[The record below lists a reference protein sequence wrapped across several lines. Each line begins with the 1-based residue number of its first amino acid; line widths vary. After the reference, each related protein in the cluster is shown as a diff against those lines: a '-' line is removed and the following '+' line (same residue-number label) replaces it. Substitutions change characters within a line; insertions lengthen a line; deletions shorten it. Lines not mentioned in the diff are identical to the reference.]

1 MKKGEN
7 TMKKGE
13 NTMKKRLLSI
23 LLAAALL
30 IGLVPTLLLPAAA
43 AGYTSGDFTYKLN
56 DDGSAII
63 TRYSGS
69 AAALTIPSSL
79 DGHTVKQIGSYAFEK
94 NTTLT
99 SVSIPET
106 VTELEYY
113 AFKGCTSLTAVTIPS
128 GLTSAGS
135 LSNGAFS
142 GCSAL
147 TTVQFGS
154 GLASIPGALFEGT
167 GLKTVTLPESV
178 TSIGSWAFANCA
190 KLEQVSFPAGLT
202 SIDLGAFE
210 NCTALTAVTL
220 PKRLTELGS
229 EVFKNCSALKSVW
242 IPKSLTNNGL
252 GDGFKGC
259 TALTDITFETGI
271 TKIADRQFD
280 GSPIKSITIP
290 GTVTTVGMSA
300 FSDCANLTAIDLP
313 SSVTE
318 IDGHAFEKC
327 TALTAVTLPKHLRRL
342 DMEAFFGCTAL
353 KSVFI
358 PLSLQT
364 ASSPFRNCTALT
376 DVTFEDGRTELPDTL
391 LRGSGIRQLT
401 VPQTVTKIGY
411 SAFSGCTQ
419 LTAITLPAGLR
430 ELGSEAFKGCTA
442 LTGVALPDSL
452 TALGYGVFRDCSA
465 LTAAEFPAGIAPVS
479 WSSGSSMLRNC
490 TSLRSVK
497 LPKTVSSLGNDFF
510 AGCTALEQI
519 VLPDSVTEIGSN
531 LFNGCTALTDVTL
544 STNLQ
549 AIPEHTFYGCVSL
562 QKLVAPYAVTKIG
575 KTAFAN
581 CTSLTELTLLRNV
594 TEAAADALSYP
605 EQVTVYGVKGTYAE
619 TYAASV
625 GASFAAIDRPA
636 TAVSLPKSVT
646 VKVWSSVRLLPSLD
660 PVDCTDEL
668 VWSSSDASVAAV
680 SADGTV
686 TGRKDGSAVI
696 TVTAGSVSAR
706 CEVAVGTPAH
716 VHSYTAVVTAPTC
729 AVQGYTTYTCSCG
742 EYYYDDYVPALG
754 HSYVDGVCTRCGASR
769 PETRFV
775 DVKLGSWYYNSIVY
789 AVSNGLMNGVGD
801 SKFEPEE
808 GMTRAML
815 VTVLWRYEGS
825 PKQRPSTFSDVR
837 RGQWYSEAVSW
848 AAKNGIVTGV
858 GDNKFEPDTQ
868 ITREQIA
875 TILYRYAQKKR
886 ADTSARGSLSA
897 FPDNGKVNGWAKT
910 ALQWCVGEGLIGGT
924 NENGK
929 VYLDPQG
936 TATRAQVATIL
947 MRYIEKLG

>member
-106 VTELEYY
+106 VTELEYL
-113 AFKGCTSLTAVTIPS
+113 AFEDCTNLTAVTIPS

-135 LSNGAFS
+135 SNGAFS

-154 GLASIPGALFEGT
+154 GLTSIPNALFEGT
-167 GLKTVTLPESV
+167 GLKTITLPESV

-202 SIDLGAFE
+202 SIGLSAFE

-220 PKRLTELGS
+220 PKRLTELGGA
-229 EVFKNCSALKSVW
+229 VFENCSALKSVW

-259 TALTDITFETGI
+259 TALTDIAFETGI

-290 GTVTTVGMSA
+290 GTVTTVGMGA

-318 IDGHAFEKC
+318 IDGYAFEKC

-342 DMEAFFGCTAL
+342 GTEAFLGCTAL

-358 PLSLQT
+358 PLSLQN
-364 ASSPFRNCTALT
+364 ASNPFQKCTALT

-391 LRGSGIRQLT
+391 LEGSGVRQLT

-411 SAFSGCTQ
+411 SAFAGCTQ

-430 ELGSEAFKGCTA
+430 ELGNEAFKGCTA

-497 LPKTVSSLGNDFF
+497 LPKTVPFLDDDFF

-519 VLPDSVTEIGSN
+519 VLPDSVTKIGSN

-549 AIPEHTFYGCVSL
+549 AIPANTFYGCASL

-605 EQVTVYGVKGTYAE
+605 KQVTVYGVKGTYAE

-625 GASFAAIDRPA
+625 GARFAAIDRPA

-924 NENGK
+924 NENGR

>member
-1 MKKGEN
+1 
-7 TMKKGE
+7 MKKGE

-106 VTELEYY
+106 VTELGYL
-113 AFKGCTSLTAVTIPS
+113 AFTGCTSLTAVTIPS
-128 GLTSAGS
+128 GLTSAGP
-135 LSNGAFS
+135 LGNGAFS

-154 GLASIPGALFEGT
+154 GLTSIPGALFEGT
-167 GLKTVTLPESV
+167 GLKTITLPESV
-178 TSIGSWAFANCA
+178 TSIGPWAFANCA
-190 KLEQVSFPAGLT
+190 KLEQVHFPANLT
-202 SIDLGAFE
+202 SIGLSAFE

-229 EVFKNCSALKSVW
+229 AVFENCSALKSVW

-290 GTVTTVGMSA
+290 GTVTTVGMGA

-318 IDGHAFEKC
+318 IDGYAFENC

-342 DMEAFFGCTAL
+342 GTEAFLGCTAL

-358 PLSLQT
+358 PLSLQN
-364 ASSPFRNCTALT
+364 ASNPFQNCTALT

-391 LRGSGIRQLT
+391 LEGSGVRQLT

-411 SAFSGCTQ
+411 SAFADCTQ

-430 ELGSEAFKGCTA
+430 ELGNEAFKGCTA

-497 LPKTVSSLGNDFF
+497 LPKTVSSLGNYFF
-510 AGCTALEQI
+510 AGCTALERI

-549 AIPEHTFYGCVSL
+549 AIPENTFYGCASL
-562 QKLVAPYAVTKIG
+562 QTLVAPYAVTKIG

-581 CTSLTELTLLRNV
+581 CTSLTALTLLRNV

-605 EQVTVYGVKGTYAE
+605 EQVTVYGVKGAYAE

-625 GASFAAIDRPA
+625 GARFAAIDRPA

>member
-1 MKKGEN
+1 
-7 TMKKGE
+7 MKKGE

-43 AGYTSGDFTYKLN
+43 ADYTSGDFTYKLN

-79 DGHTVKQIGSYAFEK
+79 DGHTVKQIDSYAFEK

-106 VTELEYY
+106 VTELKYS
-113 AFKGCTSLTAVTIPS
+113 AFKDCTSLTAVTIPS
-128 GLTSAGS
+128 GLTKAGS
-135 LSNGAFS
+135 LSNGVFT

-154 GLASIPGALFEGT
+154 GLTSIPDALFEGT
-167 GLKTVTLPESV
+167 GLKTITLPESV
-178 TSIGSWAFANCA
+178 TSIGPWAFANCA

-202 SIDLGAFE
+202 SIDLCAFE

-220 PKRLTELGS
+220 PKRLTELGN
-229 EVFKNCSALKSVW
+229 EAFENCSALKSVW
-242 IPKSLTNNGL
+242 IPKSLTNINGF
-252 GDGFKGC
+252 GGSFKGC

-271 TKIADRQFD
+271 TKIADYQFN

-290 GTVTTVGMSA
+290 DTVTTIGMSA

-318 IDGHAFEKC
+318 IDGYAFSS
-327 TALTAVTLPKHLRRL
+327 TGLTAVTLPKHLRKL
-342 DMEAFFGCTAL
+342 GTDAFTGCTAL

-364 ASSPFRNCTALT
+364 ASSPFRNCKALT
-376 DVTFEDGRTELPDTL
+376 DVTFEDGRTKLPNTL
-391 LRGSGIRQLT
+391 LEDSGIRQLT

-411 SAFSGCTQ
+411 SAFAGCTQ

-452 TALGYGVFRDCSA
+452 TALSHGAFENCTS
-465 LTAAEFPAGIAPVS
+465 LTAVEFPAGITPFS
-479 WSSGSSMLRNC
+479 WSSSSGMLRNC

-497 LPKTVSSLGNDFF
+497 LPKTVSSLGNYFF
-510 AGCTALEQI
+510 AGCTALERI

-549 AIPEHTFYGCVSL
+549 AIPENTFYGCASL

-575 KTAFAN
+575 KNAFAN

>member
-1 MKKGEN
+1 
-7 TMKKGE
+7 MKKGE

-43 AGYTSGDFTYKLN
+43 ADYTSGDFTYKLN

-79 DGHTVKQIGSYAFEK
+79 DGHTVKQIGSYAFGK

-106 VTELEYY
+106 VTELEYS
-113 AFKGCTSLTAVTIPS
+113 AFTGCTSLTAVTIPS
-128 GLTSAGS
+128 GLTKAGS
-135 LSNGAFS
+135 LGSGAFS

-154 GLASIPGALFEGT
+154 GLTSIPEALFEGT
-167 GLKTVTLPESV
+167 GLKTITLPESV
-178 TSIGSWAFANCA
+178 TSIGMWAFADCA
-190 KLEQVSFPAGLT
+190 KLEQVSFPASLT
-202 SIDLGAFE
+202 SIDGCAFE

-220 PKRLTELGS
+220 PKRLTKLGN
-229 EVFKNCSALKSVW
+229 EVFVNCSALKSVW
-242 IPKSLTNNGL
+242 IPKSLTNINGF
-252 GDGFKGC
+252 GGGCFKGC

-271 TKIADRQFD
+271 TKIADYQFD

-290 GTVTTVGMSA
+290 DTVTTVGMSA
-300 FSDCANLTAIDLP
+300 FSGCANLTAIDLP
-313 SSVTE
+313 TSVTE
-318 IDGHAFEKC
+318 IGAYAFEKC
-327 TALTAVTLPKHLRRL
+327 TGLTAVTLPKHLRKL
-342 DMEAFFGCTAL
+342 GLSAFSGCTAL

-358 PLSLQT
+358 PLSLQNT
-364 ASSPFRNCTALT
+364 SNPFRNCTALT
-376 DVTFEDGRTELPDTL
+376 DVTFEDGRTELPNTL
-391 LRGSGIRQLT
+391 LEDSGIRQFT

-430 ELGSEAFKGCTA
+430 ELGSGAFEGCTA

-452 TALGYGVFRDCSA
+452 TALGSGAFRNCSA
-465 LTAAEFPAGIAPVS
+465 LTAVEFPAGITPAS
-479 WSSGSSMLRNC
+479 WSIGSSMLKNC

-497 LPKTVSSLGNDFF
+497 LPGTVPSLDDDFF

-519 VLPDSVTEIGSN
+519 VLPDSVTKIGSN

-549 AIPEHTFYGCVSL
+549 AIPANTFYGCASL

-575 KTAFAN
+575 KNAFAN
-581 CTSLTELTLLRNV
+581 CTSLTSLTLLRNV
-594 TEAAADALSYP
+594 TEAASDALSYP

-619 TYAASV
+619 TYAVSV

-636 TAVSLPKSVT
+636 TAVFLPKSVT
-646 VKVWSSVRLLPSLD
+646 LKVGGSGHFLPSLD
-660 PVDCTDEL
+660 PIDCTDEL

-754 HSYVDGVCTRCGASR
+754 HSYVDGVCTRCGATR

-775 DVKLGSWYYNSIVY
+775 DVKPGSWYYKSIVY

>member
-1 MKKGEN
+1 
-7 TMKKGE
+7 MKKGE

-43 AGYTSGDFTYKLN
+43 ADYTSGDFTYKLN

-69 AAALTIPSSL
+69 TAALTIPSSL
-79 DGHTVKQIGSYAFEK
+79 DGHTVKQIDSYAFEK

-113 AFKGCTSLTAVTIPS
+113 AFKGCTSLTAVTIPG
-128 GLTSAGS
+128 GLTKAGS
-135 LSNGAFS
+135 LSNGVFS

-154 GLASIPGALFEGT
+154 GLTSIPEALFEGT
-167 GLKTVTLPESV
+167 GLKTITLPESV

-202 SIDLGAFE
+202 SIGLSAFE

-229 EVFKNCSALKSVW
+229 AVFENCSALKSVW
-242 IPKSLTNNGL
+242 IPKSLTNNGF

-318 IDGHAFEKC
+318 IDGYAFDNC

-342 DMEAFFGCTAL
+342 GTEAFLGCTAL

-358 PLSLQT
+358 PLSLQN
-364 ASSPFRNCTALT
+364 ASNPFRNCTALT

-391 LRGSGIRQLT
+391 LEGSGVRQLT

-411 SAFSGCTQ
+411 SAFADCTQ

-430 ELGSEAFKGCTA
+430 ELGNEAFKGCTA

-497 LPKTVSSLGNDFF
+497 LPKTVSSLGDYFF
-510 AGCTALEQI
+510 AGCTALERI

-549 AIPEHTFYGCVSL
+549 AIPENTFYGCVSL

-636 TAVSLPKSVT
+636 TAVFLPKSVT
-646 VKVWSSVRLLPSLD
+646 LKVGGSGRFLPSLD
-660 PVDCTDEL
+660 PIDCTDEL

-769 PETRFV
+769 PETRFM
-775 DVKLGSWYYNSIVY
+775 DVKPGSWYYKSIVY

-924 NENGK
+924 NENGR

>member
-1 MKKGEN
+1 
-7 TMKKGE
+7 MKKGE

-43 AGYTSGDFTYKLN
+43 ADYTSGDFTYKLN

-79 DGHTVKQIGSYAFEK
+79 DGHTVKQIDSYAFEK

-135 LSNGAFS
+135 LGSGAFS

-202 SIDLGAFE
+202 SIDLSAFE

-229 EVFKNCSALKSVW
+229 AVFKNCSALKSVW
-242 IPKSLTNNGL
+242 IPKSLTDNGL

-497 LPKTVSSLGNDFF
+497 LPKTVSSLGDYFF

-549 AIPEHTFYGCVSL
+549 AIPENTFYGCVSL

-625 GASFAAIDRPA
+625 GARFAAIDRPA

-769 PETRFV
+769 PETRFM
-775 DVKLGSWYYNSIVY
+775 DVKPGSWYYKSIVY

-924 NENGK
+924 NENGR

>member
-1 MKKGEN
+1 
-7 TMKKGE
+7 MKKGE

-63 TRYSGS
+63 TQYSGS

-79 DGHTVKQIGSYAFEK
+79 DGHTVKQIGTYAFGK

-106 VTELEYY
+106 VTELEYS
-113 AFKGCTSLTAVTIPS
+113 AFMGCTSLTAVTIPS
-128 GLTSAGS
+128 GLTKAGS
-135 LSNGAFS
+135 LGSGAFS

-154 GLASIPGALFEGT
+154 GLTSIPEALFEST
-167 GLKTVTLPESV
+167 GLRTITLPESV
-178 TSIGSWAFANCA
+178 TSIGMWAFANCT
-190 KLEQVSFPAGLT
+190 KLEQVSFPASLT
-202 SIDLGAFE
+202 SIDGCAFE

-220 PKRLTELGS
+220 PKRLTELGND
-229 EVFKNCSALKSVW
+229 VFENCSALKSVW
-242 IPKSLTNNGL
+242 IPKSLTNINGF
-252 GDGFKGC
+252 GDGCFAGC

-271 TKIADRQFD
+271 TKIADHQFD

-290 GTVTTVGMSA
+290 GTVTTIGSSA

-313 SSVTE
+313 TSVTQ
-318 IDGHAFEKC
+318 IDAYAFSS
-327 TALTAVTLPKHLRRL
+327 TGLTAVTLPKHLRKL
-342 DMEAFFGCTAL
+342 GLSAFSGCTAL

-358 PLSLQT
+358 PLSLQNT
-364 ASSPFRNCTALT
+364 SNPFRNCKALT

-391 LRGSGIRQLT
+391 LEDSGIRQFT

-411 SAFSGCTQ
+411 SAFAGCTQ

-430 ELGSEAFKGCTA
+430 ELGNEAFKGCTA

-497 LPKTVSSLGNDFF
+497 LPKTVSSLGDYFF
-510 AGCTALEQI
+510 AGCTALERI

-549 AIPEHTFYGCVSL
+549 AVPENTFYGCVSL

-625 GASFAAIDRPA
+625 GAPFAAIDRPA

-769 PETRFV
+769 PETRFM
-775 DVKLGSWYYNSIVY
+775 DVKPGSWYYKSIVY

-924 NENGK
+924 NENGR

>member
-1 MKKGEN
+1 
-7 TMKKGE
+7 MKKGE

-79 DGHTVKQIGSYAFEK
+79 DGHTVKQIGSYAFGK

-106 VTELEYY
+106 VTELEYS
-113 AFKGCTSLTAVTIPS
+113 AFMDCTSLTAVTIPS
-128 GLTSAGS
+128 GLTKAGS
-135 LSNGAFS
+135 LGNSAFS

-154 GLASIPGALFEGT
+154 GLASIPEALFEGT

-190 KLEQVSFPAGLT
+190 KLEQVHFPANLT
-202 SIDLGAFE
+202 SIGLSAFE

-220 PKRLTELGS
+220 PKRLTELGGA
-229 EVFKNCSALKSVW
+229 VFENCSALKSVW
-242 IPKSLTNNGL
+242 IPKSLTNNGF

-271 TKIADRQFD
+271 TKIADYQFD

-318 IDGHAFEKC
+318 IDGYAFENC

-342 DMEAFFGCTAL
+342 GTEAFLGCTAL

-358 PLSLQT
+358 PLSLQN
-364 ASSPFRNCTALT
+364 ASNPFQKCTALT

-391 LRGSGIRQLT
+391 LQGSGVRQLT

-411 SAFSGCTQ
+411 SAFASCTQ

-430 ELGSEAFKGCTA
+430 ELGNEAFKGCTA

-452 TALGYGVFRDCSA
+452 TDLGYGVFRDCSA
-465 LTAAEFPAGIAPVS
+465 LTAAEFPAGIDPVS

-497 LPKTVSSLGNDFF
+497 LPKTVSSLGNYFF
-510 AGCTALEQI
+510 AGCTALERI

-531 LFNGCTALTDVTL
+531 LFNGCTALADVTL

-549 AIPEHTFYGCVSL
+549 AIPENTFYGCVSL

-625 GASFAAIDRPA
+625 GARFAAIDRPA

-742 EYYYDDYVPALG
+742 EYYYDDYFPALG

-775 DVKLGSWYYNSIVY
+775 DIKFGSWYYNSIVY

-924 NENGK
+924 NENGR

>member
-1 MKKGEN
+1 
-7 TMKKGE
+7 
-13 NTMKKRLLSI
+13 MKKRLLSI

-43 AGYTSGDFTYKLN
+43 ADYTSGDFTYKLN

-63 TRYSGS
+63 TQYSGS

-79 DGHTVKQIGSYAFEK
+79 DGHTVKQIDSYAFEK

-113 AFKGCTSLTAVTIPS
+113 AFKDCTSLTAVTIPG
-128 GLTSAGS
+128 GLTKAGS
-135 LSNGAFS
+135 LGSGVFS

-154 GLASIPGALFEGT
+154 GLTSIPEALFEGT
-167 GLKTVTLPESV
+167 GLKTITLPESV
-178 TSIGSWAFANCA
+178 TSIGPWAFANCA

-202 SIDLGAFE
+202 LIDLCAFE

-252 GDGFKGC
+252 GGGFKGC

-271 TKIADRQFD
+271 TKIADYQFN

-290 GTVTTVGMSA
+290 DTVTTIGMSA
-300 FSDCANLTAIDLP
+300 FANCANLTAIDLP

-318 IDGHAFEKC
+318 IDGYAFSS
-327 TALTAVTLPKHLRRL
+327 TGLTAVTLPKHLREL
-342 DMEAFFGCTAL
+342 GTDAFAGCTAL

-358 PLSLQT
+358 SLSLQT
-364 ASSPFRNCTALT
+364 ATYPFRKCTALT
-376 DVTFEDGRTELPDTL
+376 DVTFEDGRTKLPNTL
-391 LRGSGIRQLT
+391 LEDSGIRQLT

-411 SAFSGCTQ
+411 SAFAGCTQ

-452 TALGYGVFRDCSA
+452 TALSHGAFENCTS
-465 LTAAEFPAGIAPVS
+465 LTAVEFPAGITPFS
-479 WSSGSSMLRNC
+479 WSSSSGMLRNC

-497 LPKTVSSLGNDFF
+497 LPKTVSSLGNYFF
-510 AGCTALEQI
+510 AGCTALERI

-549 AIPEHTFYGCVSL
+549 AIPENTFYGCVSL

-581 CTSLTELTLLRNV
+581 CTSLTSLTLLRNV
-594 TEAAADALSYP
+594 TEAASDALSYP

-625 GASFAAIDRPA
+625 GARFAAIDRPA

-646 VKVWSSVRLLPSLD
+646 LKVGGSGRFLPSLD
-660 PVDCTDEL
+660 PIDCTDEL

>member
-1 MKKGEN
+1 
-7 TMKKGE
+7 MKKGE

-113 AFKGCTSLTAVTIPS
+113 AFKGCTSLTAVTIPG
-128 GLTSAGS
+128 GLTKAGS
-135 LSNGAFS
+135 LSNGVFS

-154 GLASIPGALFEGT
+154 GLVSIPDALFEGT
-167 GLKTVTLPESV
+167 GLKTITLPESV

-202 SIDLGAFE
+202 SIDLCAFE

-242 IPKSLTNNGL
+242 IPKSLTDNGL

-290 GTVTTVGMSA
+290 GTVTTVGLSA

-318 IDGHAFEKC
+318 IDGYAFKNC

-342 DMEAFFGCTAL
+342 DTEAFLGCTAL

-358 PLSLQT
+358 PLSLQD
-364 ASSPFRNCTALT
+364 ASNPFQNCTALT

-391 LRGSGIRQLT
+391 LEGSGVRQLT

-411 SAFSGCTQ
+411 SAFAGCTQ

-430 ELGSEAFKGCTA
+430 ELGNEAFKGCTA

-452 TALGYGVFRDCSA
+452 TALGYGAFANCTA
-465 LTAAEFPAGIAPVS
+465 LTAVEFPAGIA
-479 WSSGSSMLRNC
+479 WISGSSMLRNC

-497 LPKTVSSLGNDFF
+497 LPGTVSSLGDYFF

-549 AIPEHTFYGCVSL
+549 AIPANTFYGCVSL

-769 PETRFV
+769 PETRFM
-775 DVKLGSWYYNSIVY
+775 DVKPGSWYYKSIVY

-924 NENGK
+924 NENGR

>member
-1 MKKGEN
+1 
-7 TMKKGE
+7 MKKGE

-43 AGYTSGDFTYKLN
+43 ADYTSGDFTYKLN

-79 DGHTVKQIGSYAFEK
+79 DGHTVKQIDSCAFEK

-106 VTELEYY
+106 VTELKYY
-113 AFKGCTSLTAVTIPS
+113 AFKDCT
-128 GLTSAGS
+128 
-135 LSNGAFS
+135 
-142 GCSAL
+142 
-147 TTVQFGS
+147 
-154 GLASIPGALFEGT
+154 
-167 GLKTVTLPESV
+167 
-178 TSIGSWAFANCA
+178 

-202 SIDLGAFE
+202 SIGFSAFE
-210 NCTALTAVTL
+210 NCTALTAVTLPKCLTKLGDAVFENCSALKSVWIPKSLTNNGFTGSFKGCTALTDITFETGITKIANYQFNGSPIKSITIPDTVTTIGMSAFANCANLTAIDLPTFVTEIGDYAFENCTGLTAVTL

-242 IPKSLTNNGL
+242 IPKSLTKNGF
-252 GDGFKGC
+252 GGSFKGC

-271 TKIADRQFD
+271 TKIANYQFN

-290 GTVTTVGMSA
+290 DTVTTIGMSA
-300 FSDCANLTAIDLP
+300 FANCANLTAIDLP
-313 SSVTE
+313 TFVTE
-318 IDGHAFEKC
+318 IGDYAFE
-327 TALTAVTLPKHLRRL
+327 
-342 DMEAFFGCTAL
+342 
-353 KSVFI
+353 
-358 PLSLQT
+358 
-364 ASSPFRNCTALT
+364 NCT
-376 DVTFEDGRTELPDTL
+376 G
-391 LRGSGIRQLT
+391 
-401 VPQTVTKIGY
+401 
-411 SAFSGCTQ
+411 

-430 ELGSEAFKGCTA
+430 ELGNEAFKGCTA

-465 LTAAEFPAGIAPVS
+465 LTAVEFPAGIA
-479 WSSGSSMLRNC
+479 WSSSSDMLRNC

-497 LPKTVSSLGNDFF
+497 LPKTVSSLGNYFF
-510 AGCTALEQI
+510 AGCTALERI

-549 AIPEHTFYGCVSL
+549 AIPENTFYGCVSL

-575 KTAFAN
+575 KNAFAN
-581 CTSLTELTLLRNV
+581 CTSLTSLTLLRNV
-594 TEAAADALSYP
+594 TEAASDALSYP

-625 GASFAAIDRPA
+625 GAPFAAIDRPA

-754 HSYVDGVCTRCGASR
+754 HSYVDGVCTRCGATR

-775 DVKLGSWYYNSIVY
+775 DVKPGSWYYKSIVY

>member
-1 MKKGEN
+1 
-7 TMKKGE
+7 MKKGE

-99 SVSIPET
+99 SVAIPET

-135 LSNGAFS
+135 LGSGAFS

-154 GLASIPGALFEGT
+154 GLASIPEALFEGT

-202 SIDLGAFE
+202 SIGLSAFE

-229 EVFKNCSALKSVW
+229 AVFENCSALKSVW
-242 IPKSLTNNGL
+242 IPKSLTNNGF
-252 GDGFKGC
+252 GDGFRGC

-318 IDGHAFEKC
+318 IDGYAFEKC

-342 DMEAFFGCTAL
+342 GTEAFLGCTAL

-358 PLSLQT
+358 PLSLQN
-364 ASSPFRNCTALT
+364 ASNPFQKCTALT

-391 LRGSGIRQLT
+391 LEGSGIRQLT

-411 SAFSGCTQ
+411 SAFAGCTQ

-452 TALGYGVFRDCSA
+452 TALGYGVFRNCSA

-497 LPKTVSSLGNDFF
+497 LPKTVSSLGDYFF
-510 AGCTALEQI
+510 AGCTALERI

-575 KTAFAN
+575 KNAFAN

-625 GASFAAIDRPA
+625 GARFAAIDRPA

>member
-1 MKKGEN
+1 
-7 TMKKGE
+7 MKKGE

-79 DGHTVKQIGSYAFEK
+79 DGHTVKQIGSYAFGK

-167 GLKTVTLPESV
+167 GLKTVTLPESI
-178 TSIGSWAFANCA
+178 TSIGPWAFANCT
-190 KLEQVSFPAGLT
+190 KLEQIHFPAGLT
-202 SIDLGAFE
+202 SIDLSAFE

-220 PKRLTELGS
+220 PKRLTELGGAAF
-229 EVFKNCSALKSVW
+229 ENCSALKSVW
-242 IPKSLTNNGL
+242 IPKSLTNNGS

-290 GTVTTVGMSA
+290 GTVTTVGMGA

-313 SSVTE
+313 TSVTE
-318 IDGHAFEKC
+318 IDGYAFENC
-327 TALTAVTLPKHLRRL
+327 TGLTAVTLPKHLREL
-342 DMEAFFGCTAL
+342 GSDAFAGSTAL

-364 ASSPFRNCTALT
+364 ASSPFRKCTALT
-376 DVTFEDGRTELPDTL
+376 DVTFEDGRTKLPNTL
-391 LRGSGIRQLT
+391 LEDSGIRQLT

-452 TALGYGVFRDCSA
+452 TVLGHGAFWNCSA
-465 LTAAEFPAGIAPVS
+465 LTAVEFPAGITPPS
-479 WSSGSSMLRNC
+479 WSSSSGMLRNC

-497 LPKTVSSLGNDFF
+497 LPKTVSSLGDYFF
-510 AGCTALEQI
+510 AGCTALERI

-531 LFNGCTALTDVTL
+531 LFNGCTALADVTL

-549 AIPEHTFYGCVSL
+549 AIPENTFYGCVSL

-581 CTSLTELTLLRNV
+581 CTSLTALTLLRNV

-625 GASFAAIDRPA
+625 GAPFAAIDRPA

-924 NENGK
+924 NENGR

>member
-1 MKKGEN
+1 
-7 TMKKGE
+7 MKKGE

-43 AGYTSGDFTYKLN
+43 ADYTSGDFTYKLN

-79 DGHTVKQIGSYAFEK
+79 DGHTVKQIDSYAFEK

-135 LSNGAFS
+135 LGSGAFS

-190 KLEQVSFPAGLT
+190 KLEQVSFPADLT
-202 SIDLGAFE
+202 SIGLSAFE

-220 PKRLTELGS
+220 PKRLTELGGA
-229 EVFKNCSALKSVW
+229 VFENCSALKSVW
-242 IPKSLTNNGL
+242 IPKSLTNNGF
-252 GDGFKGC
+252 GDGFRGC

-271 TKIADRQFD
+271 TKIADYQFD

-318 IDGHAFEKC
+318 IDGYAFEKC

-342 DMEAFFGCTAL
+342 GTEAFLGCTAL

-358 PLSLQT
+358 PLSLQN
-364 ASSPFRNCTALT
+364 ASNPFQKCTALT

-391 LRGSGIRQLT
+391 LEGSGVRQLT

-411 SAFSGCTQ
+411 SAFAGCTQ

-430 ELGSEAFKGCTA
+430 ELDNEAFKGCTA

-452 TALGYGVFRDCSA
+452 TALGYGVFRGCSA
-465 LTAAEFPAGIAPVS
+465 LTAVEFPAGIAPLS

-497 LPKTVSSLGNDFF
+497 LPKTVPFLDDDFF

-519 VLPDSVTEIGSN
+519 VLPDSVTKIGSN

-549 AIPEHTFYGCVSL
+549 AIPANTFYGCASL

-575 KTAFAN
+575 KNAFAN

-636 TAVSLPKSVT
+636 TAVFLPKSVT
-646 VKVWSSVRLLPSLD
+646 LKVGGSGRFLPSLD
-660 PVDCTDEL
+660 PIDCTDEL

>member
-1 MKKGEN
+1 
-7 TMKKGE
+7 
-13 NTMKKRLLSI
+13 MKKRLLSI

-43 AGYTSGDFTYKLN
+43 ADYTSGDFTYKLN

-106 VTELEYY
+106 VTELEYL
-113 AFKGCTSLTAVTIPS
+113 AFTGCTSLTAVTIPS
-128 GLTSAGS
+128 GLTKAGPLGS
-135 LSNGAFS
+135 GAFS

-154 GLASIPGALFEGT
+154 GLTSIPGALFEGT

-178 TSIGSWAFANCA
+178 TSIGPWAFANCA

-202 SIDLGAFE
+202 SIDLCAFE

-220 PKRLTELGS
+220 PKHLTELGN
-229 EVFKNCSALKSVW
+229 EVFANCSALKSVW
-242 IPKSLTNNGL
+242 IPKSLTYNKGF
-252 GDGFKGC
+252 GGSFKGC

-271 TKIADRQFD
+271 TKIADYQFAD
-280 GSPIKSITIP
+280 SPIKSITIP
-290 GTVTTVGMSA
+290 GTVTTIGMSA
-300 FSDCANLTAIDLP
+300 FSGCANLTAIDLP

-318 IDGHAFEKC
+318 IDGYAFSS
-327 TALTAVTLPKHLRRL
+327 TGLTAVTLPKHLRKL
-342 DMEAFFGCTAL
+342 GTDAFTGCTAL

-364 ASSPFRNCTALT
+364 ASSPFRKCTALT
-376 DVTFEDGRTELPDTL
+376 DVTFEDGRTKLPNTL
-391 LRGSGIRQLT
+391 LEDSGIRQLT
-401 VPQTVTKIGY
+401 VPQTVTTIGY

-452 TALGYGVFRDCSA
+452 TALSHGAFENCTS
-465 LTAAEFPAGIAPVS
+465 LTAVEFPAGITPFS
-479 WSSGSSMLRNC
+479 WSSSSGMLRNC

-497 LPKTVSSLGNDFF
+497 LPKTVSSLGNGFF
-510 AGCTALEQI
+510 AGCTALERI
-519 VLPDSVTEIGSN
+519 VLPDSVTEIGNN

-549 AIPEHTFYGCVSL
+549 AIPENTFYGCASL

-575 KTAFAN
+575 KNAFAN
-581 CTSLTELTLLRNV
+581 CTSLTSLTLLRNV
-594 TEAAADALSYP
+594 TEAASDALSYP

-660 PVDCTDEL
+660 PIDCTDEL

-754 HSYVDGVCTRCGASR
+754 HSYVDGVCTRCGATR

-775 DVKLGSWYYNSIVY
+775 DVKPGSWYYESIVY

>member
-1 MKKGEN
+1 
-7 TMKKGE
+7 MKKGE

-79 DGHTVKQIGSYAFEK
+79 DGHTVKQIGSYAFGK

-106 VTELEYY
+106 VTELEYS
-113 AFKGCTSLTAVTIPS
+113 AFTGCTSLTAVTIPS
-128 GLTSAGS
+128 GLTKAGS
-135 LSNGAFS
+135 PGSGAFS

-154 GLASIPGALFEGT
+154 GLTSIPEALFEGT

-190 KLEQVSFPAGLT
+190 KLEQVSFPANLT
-202 SIDLGAFE
+202 SIGLSAFE

-220 PKRLTELGS
+220 PKRLTELGGA
-229 EVFKNCSALKSVW
+229 VFENCSALKSVW
-242 IPKSLTNNGL
+242 IPKSLTNNGF

-271 TKIADRQFD
+271 TKIADYQFD

-318 IDGHAFEKC
+318 IDGYAFSS
-327 TALTAVTLPKHLRRL
+327 TGLTAVTLPKHLRKL
-342 DMEAFFGCTAL
+342 GTDAFAGCTAL

-364 ASSPFRNCTALT
+364 VSSPFRKCTALT

-391 LRGSGIRQLT
+391 LEGSGVRQLT

-411 SAFSGCTQ
+411 SAFAGCTQ

-430 ELGSEAFKGCTA
+430 KLGDEAFKGCTA

-452 TALGYGVFRDCSA
+452 TDLGYGVFRGCSA
-465 LTAAEFPAGIAPVS
+465 LTAVEFPAGIA
-479 WSSGSSMLRNC
+479 WISGSSMLRNC

-497 LPKTVSSLGNDFF
+497 LPKTVSSLGDDFF

-519 VLPDSVTEIGSN
+519 VLPDSVTKIGSN

-549 AIPEHTFYGCVSL
+549 AIPANTFYGCASL

-575 KTAFAN
+575 KNAFAN
-581 CTSLTELTLLRNV
+581 CTSLTSLTLLRNV
-594 TEAAADALSYP
+594 TEAASDALSYP

-625 GASFAAIDRPA
+625 GARFAAIDRPA

-924 NENGK
+924 NENGR

>member
-1 MKKGEN
+1 
-7 TMKKGE
+7 MKKGE

-106 VTELEYY
+106 VTELEYS
-113 AFKGCTSLTAVTIPS
+113 AFTGCTSLTAVTIPS
-128 GLTSAGS
+128 GLTKAGS
-135 LSNGAFS
+135 LGNGAFS

-154 GLASIPGALFEGT
+154 GLASIPEALFEGT

-190 KLEQVSFPAGLT
+190 KLEQVHFPANLT
-202 SIDLGAFE
+202 SIGLSAFE

-229 EVFKNCSALKSVW
+229 AVFENCSALKSVW
-242 IPKSLTNNGL
+242 IPKSLTNNGF
-252 GDGFKGC
+252 GDGFRGC

-318 IDGHAFEKC
+318 IDGYAFEKC

-342 DMEAFFGCTAL
+342 GTEAFLGCTAL

-358 PLSLQT
+358 PLSLQN
-364 ASSPFRNCTALT
+364 ASNPFQKCTALT
-376 DVTFEDGRTELPDTL
+376 DVTFEDDRTELPDTL
-391 LRGSGIRQLT
+391 LQGSGVRQLT

-411 SAFSGCTQ
+411 SAFADCTQ

-430 ELGSEAFKGCTA
+430 ELGNEAFKGCTA

-497 LPKTVSSLGNDFF
+497 LPKTVSSLGNYFF
-510 AGCTALEQI
+510 AGCTALERI

-531 LFNGCTALTDVTL
+531 LFNGCTSLADVTL

-549 AIPEHTFYGCVSL
+549 AIPENTFYGCVSL

-625 GASFAAIDRPA
+625 GARFAAIDRPA

>member
-1 MKKGEN
+1 
-7 TMKKGE
+7 
-13 NTMKKRLLSI
+13 MKKRLLSI

-79 DGHTVKQIGSYAFEK
+79 DGHTVKQIGSYAFGK

-106 VTELEYY
+106 VTELEYS
-113 AFKGCTSLTAVTIPS
+113 AFTGCTSLTAVTIPS

-154 GLASIPGALFEGT
+154 GLASIPEALFEGT

-190 KLEQVSFPAGLT
+190 KLEQVSFPANLT
-202 SIDLGAFE
+202 SIGLSAFE

-229 EVFKNCSALKSVW
+229 AVFENCSALKSVW
-242 IPKSLTNNGL
+242 IPKSLTDNGL

-497 LPKTVSSLGNDFF
+497 LPKTVSSLGNYFF

>member
-1 MKKGEN
+1 
-7 TMKKGE
+7 MKKGE

-43 AGYTSGDFTYKLN
+43 ADYTSGDFTYKLN

-79 DGHTVKQIGSYAFEK
+79 DGHTVKQIDSYAFEK

-202 SIDLGAFE
+202 SIDLSAFE

-229 EVFKNCSALKSVW
+229 AVFKNCSALKSVW
-242 IPKSLTNNGL
+242 IPKSLTDNGL

-318 IDGHAFEKC
+318 IDGHAFDNC
-327 TALTAVTLPKHLRRL
+327 TALTAVTLPKHLRKL
-342 DMEAFFGCTAL
+342 GTDAFAGCTAL

-391 LRGSGIRQLT
+391 LRGSGVRQLT

-411 SAFSGCTQ
+411 STFAGCTQ

-430 ELGSEAFKGCTA
+430 ELGNEAFKGCTA

-452 TALGYGVFRDCSA
+452 TAIGYGVFRDCSA

-497 LPKTVSSLGNDFF
+497 LPKTVSSLGDYFF
-510 AGCTALEQI
+510 AGCTALERI

-531 LFNGCTALTDVTL
+531 LFNGCTSLADVTL

-549 AIPEHTFYGCVSL
+549 AIPANTFYGCASL

-575 KTAFAN
+575 KNAFAN

-625 GASFAAIDRPA
+625 GARFAAIDRPA

>member
-1 MKKGEN
+1 
-7 TMKKGE
+7 
-13 NTMKKRLLSI
+13 MKKRLLSI

-43 AGYTSGDFTYKLN
+43 ADYTSGDFTYKLN

-63 TRYSGS
+63 TQYSGS

-79 DGHTVKQIGSYAFEK
+79 DGHTVKQIGSYAFGK

-106 VTELEYY
+106 VTELKYS
-113 AFKGCTSLTAVTIPS
+113 AFEDCTSLTAVTIPG
-128 GLTSAGS
+128 GLTKAGS
-135 LSNGAFS
+135 LSNGVFT

-154 GLASIPGALFEGT
+154 GLVSIPDALFEGT
-167 GLKTVTLPESV
+167 GLKTITLPESV
-178 TSIGSWAFANCA
+178 TSIGPWAFANCA

-202 SIDLGAFE
+202 SIDLCAFE

-220 PKRLTELGS
+220 PKRLTELGN
-229 EVFKNCSALKSVW
+229 EAFENCSALKSVW
-242 IPKSLTNNGL
+242 IPKSLTNINGF
-252 GDGFKGC
+252 GGSFKGC

-271 TKIADRQFD
+271 TKIADYQFAD
-280 GSPIKSITIP
+280 SPIKSITIP

-300 FSDCANLTAIDLP
+300 FSGCANLTAIDLP

-318 IDGHAFEKC
+318 IDGYAFSS
-327 TALTAVTLPKHLRRL
+327 TGLTAVTLPKHLRKL
-342 DMEAFFGCTAL
+342 GTDAFAGCTAL

-358 PLSLQT
+358 PLSLQNV
-364 ASSPFRNCTALT
+364 SSPFRNCTALT

-391 LRGSGIRQLT
+391 LEGSGVRQLT

-411 SAFSGCTQ
+411 SAFAGCTQ
-419 LTAITLPAGLR
+419 LTAITLPAGLTSI
-430 ELGSEAFKGCTA
+430 GFSAFENCTA

-452 TALGYGVFRDCSA
+452 TALGSGAFRNCSA
-465 LTAAEFPAGIAPVS
+465 LTAVEFPAGITPAS
-479 WSSGSSMLRNC
+479 WSIGSGMLKNC

-549 AIPEHTFYGCVSL
+549 AIPANTFYGCVSL

-594 TEAAADALSYP
+594 TEAASDALSYP

-636 TAVSLPKSVT
+636 TAVFLPKSVT
-646 VKVWSSVRLLPSLD
+646 LKVGGSGRLLPSLD

-754 HSYVDGVCTRCGASR
+754 HSYVDGVCTRCGATR

-775 DVKLGSWYYNSIVY
+775 DVKPGSWYYESIVY

>member
-1 MKKGEN
+1 
-7 TMKKGE
+7 
-13 NTMKKRLLSI
+13 MKKRLLSI

-43 AGYTSGDFTYKLN
+43 ADYTSGDFTYKLN

-63 TRYSGS
+63 TKYSGS

-79 DGHTVKQIGSYAFEK
+79 DGHTVKQIDSYAFGK

-106 VTELEYY
+106 VTELEYS
-113 AFKGCTSLTAVTIPS
+113 AFMDCTSLTAVTIPS
-128 GLTSAGS
+128 GLTKAGS
-135 LSNGAFS
+135 LGNGAFS

-154 GLASIPGALFEGT
+154 GLTSIPEALFEST
-167 GLKTVTLPESV
+167 GLKTITLPESV
-178 TSIGSWAFANCA
+178 TSIGMWAFADCA
-190 KLEQVSFPAGLT
+190 KLEQVSFPASLT
-202 SIDLGAFE
+202 SIDGCAFE

-220 PKRLTELGS
+220 PKRLTELGND
-229 EVFKNCSALKSVW
+229 VFENCSALKSVW
-242 IPKSLTNNGL
+242 IPKSLTNINGF
-252 GDGFKGC
+252 GDGCFAGC

-271 TKIADRQFD
+271 TKIADHQFD

-290 GTVTTVGMSA
+290 GTVTTIGMSA

-313 SSVTE
+313 TSVTE
-318 IDGHAFEKC
+318 IDAYAFSS
-327 TALTAVTLPKHLRRL
+327 TGLTAVTLPKHLRKL
-342 DMEAFFGCTAL
+342 GLSAFSGCTAL

-358 PLSLQT
+358 PLSLQNT
-364 ASSPFRNCTALT
+364 SNPFRNCTALT
-376 DVTFEDGRTELPDTL
+376 DVTFEDGRTELPNTL
-391 LRGSGIRQLT
+391 LEDSGIRQLT

-411 SAFSGCTQ
+411 SAFAGCTQ
-419 LTAITLPAGLR
+419 LTAITLPDGLR
-430 ELGSEAFKGCTA
+430 ELGRGAFSGCTA

-452 TALGYGVFRDCSA
+452 TALGYGVFQNCSA
-465 LTAAEFPAGIAPVS
+465 LTAVEFPAGIAPAS
-479 WSSGSSMLRNC
+479 WRSGSGMLKNC

-497 LPKTVSSLGNDFF
+497 LPGTVPSLDDDFF

-519 VLPDSVTEIGSN
+519 VLPDSVTKIGSN

-549 AIPEHTFYGCVSL
+549 AIPANTFYGCASL

-575 KTAFAN
+575 KNAFAN
-581 CTSLTELTLLRNV
+581 CTSLTSLTLLRNV
-594 TEAAADALSYP
+594 TEAASDALSYP

-636 TAVSLPKSVT
+636 TAVFLPKSVT
-646 VKVWSSVRLLPSLD
+646 LKVGGSGRFLPSLD
-660 PVDCTDEL
+660 PIDCTDEL

-754 HSYVDGVCTRCGASR
+754 HSYVDGVCTRCGATR

-775 DVKLGSWYYNSIVY
+775 DVKPGSWYYESIVY

>member
-1 MKKGEN
+1 
-7 TMKKGE
+7 MKKGE

-99 SVSIPET
+99 SVAIPET

-135 LSNGAFS
+135 LGSGAFS

-154 GLASIPGALFEGT
+154 GLASIPEALFEGT

-202 SIDLGAFE
+202 SIGLSAFE

-229 EVFKNCSALKSVW
+229 AVFENCSALKSVW
-242 IPKSLTNNGL
+242 IPKSLTNNGF
-252 GDGFKGC
+252 GDGFRGC

-318 IDGHAFEKC
+318 IDGYAFEKC

-342 DMEAFFGCTAL
+342 GTEAFLGCTAL

-358 PLSLQT
+358 PLSLQN
-364 ASSPFRNCTALT
+364 ASNPFQKCTALT

-391 LRGSGIRQLT
+391 LEGSGVRQLT

-411 SAFSGCTQ
+411 SAFADCTQ

-430 ELGSEAFKGCTA
+430 ELGNEAFKGCTA

-497 LPKTVSSLGNDFF
+497 LPKTVSSLGDYFF
-510 AGCTALEQI
+510 AGCTALERI

-549 AIPEHTFYGCVSL
+549 AIPENTFYGCANL

-625 GASFAAIDRPA
+625 GARFAAIDRPA
-636 TAVSLPKSVT
+636 TAVFLPKSVT
-646 VKVWSSVRLLPSLD
+646 LKVGGSGRFLPSLD
-660 PVDCTDEL
+660 PIDCTDEL

>member
-1 MKKGEN
+1 
-7 TMKKGE
+7 
-13 NTMKKRLLSI
+13 MKKRVLSI
-23 LLAAALL
+23 LLTAALL

-43 AGYTSGDFTYKLN
+43 ASYTSGDYTYELN

-63 TRYSGS
+63 TQYSGS

-79 DGHTVKQIGSYAFEK
+79 DGHTVTQIDSYAFEK
-94 NTTLT
+94 NTALT

-113 AFKGCTSLTAVTIPS
+113 AFKNCTSLTAVTIPS
-128 GLTSAGS
+128 GLTKAGS
-135 LSNGAFS
+135 LGNGAFS

-154 GLASIPGALFEGT
+154 GLTSIPEELFEGT
-167 GLKTVTLPESV
+167 GLKTITLPESV
-178 TSIGSWAFANCA
+178 TSIGPWAFANCT
-190 KLEQVSFPAGLT
+190 KLEQIRFPSGLT
-202 SIDLGAFE
+202 SIGHSAFE
-210 NCTALTAVTL
+210 GCTALTAVTL
-220 PKRLTELGS
+220 PGRLTELGYAAF
-229 EVFKNCSALKSVW
+229 ENCSALKSVW

-252 GDGFKGC
+252 GEGFKGC

-271 TKIADRQFD
+271 TKIADHQFD
-280 GSPIKSITIP
+280 GAPIKSITIP
-290 GTVTTVGMSA
+290 STVTTIGMSA
-300 FSDCANLTAIDLP
+300 FSDCTNLTAIDLP
-313 SSVTE
+313 TSVTE
-318 IDGHAFEKC
+318 IEGYAFEKC
-327 TALTAVTLPKHLRRL
+327 TGLTAVTLPKHLRVL
-342 DMEAFFGCTAL
+342 GVDAFAGCTAL

-358 PLSLQT
+358 PLSLQNAT
-364 ASSPFRNCTALT
+364 SPFRKCAALT
-376 DVTFEDGRTELPDTL
+376 DVTFEAGRTELPDTL
-391 LRGSGIRQLT
+391 LQGSGIRQLII
-401 VPQTVTKIGY
+401 PQTVTKIGY
-411 SAFSGCTQ
+411 SAFTDCTQ
-419 LTAITLPAGLR
+419 LTAITLPDGLL
-430 ELGSEAFKGCTA
+430 ELGNEAFKGCTA
-442 LTGVALPDSL
+442 LTAVALPDSL
-452 TALGYGVFRDCSA
+452 TTLGYGVFRDCSA
-465 LTAAEFPAGIAPVS
+465 LTAMEFPAGIQSLS
-479 WSSGSSMLRNC
+479 WSNSGMLRNC

-497 LPKTVSSLGNDFF
+497 LPETASSLGDYFF
-510 AGCTALEQI
+510 AGCTSLKQI

-531 LFNGCTALTDVTL
+531 VFNGCTALTDVTL

-549 AIPEHTFYGCVSL
+549 AIPANTFYGCASL
-562 QKLVAPYAVTKIG
+562 QTLVAPYAVTKIG

-581 CTSLTELTLLRNV
+581 CTSLTSLTLLRNV
-594 TEAAADALSYP
+594 AEAASDALSYP
-605 EQVTVYGVKGTYAE
+605 EQVTIYGVKGSYAE

-625 GASFAAIDRPA
+625 GASFVAIDRPA
-636 TAVSLPKSVT
+636 TAVTLPKNVT
-646 VKVWSSVRLLPSLD
+646 VKVGGSVRLLPSLA

-668 VWSSSDASVAAV
+668 VWSSSDTSVAAV
-680 SADGTV
+680 AADGTV

-706 CEVAVGTPAH
+706 CEVTVGTPAH

-742 EYYYDDYVPALG
+742 DYYYDDYVPALG
-754 HSYVDGVCTRCGASR
+754 HNYVNGVCTRCGASR

-775 DVKLGSWYYNSIVY
+775 DVKPGSWYYESIVY

-825 PKQRPSTFSDVR
+825 PKQRPSTFSDVP

-858 GDNKFEPDTQ
+858 GNNKFEPDTQ

-875 TILYRYAQKKR
+875 TILYRYAQKKC

-897 FPDNGKVNGWAKT
+897 FPDNGKVNSWAKT

>member
-1 MKKGEN
+1 
-7 TMKKGE
+7 
-13 NTMKKRLLSI
+13 MKKRLLSI

-43 AGYTSGDFTYKLN
+43 ADYTSGDFTYKLN

-63 TRYSGS
+63 TQYSGS

-106 VTELEYY
+106 VTELKYS
-113 AFKGCTSLTAVTIPS
+113 AFEDCTSLTAVTIPG
-128 GLTSAGS
+128 GLTKAGS
-135 LSNGAFS
+135 LGNGVFT

-154 GLASIPGALFEGT
+154 GLTSIPEALFEGT
-167 GLKTVTLPESV
+167 GLKTITLPESV
-178 TSIGSWAFANCA
+178 TSIGPWAFANCA

-202 SIDLGAFE
+202 SIDLCAFE

-220 PKRLTELGS
+220 PKRLTELGN
-229 EVFKNCSALKSVW
+229 EAFENCSALKSVW

-252 GDGFKGC
+252 GGGFKGC

-271 TKIADRQFD
+271 TKIADYQFA

-300 FSDCANLTAIDLP
+300 FASCANLTAIDLP
-313 SSVTE
+313 TSVTE
-318 IDGHAFEKC
+318 IDGYAFENC
-327 TALTAVTLPKHLRRL
+327 TGLTAVTLPKHLREL
-342 DMEAFFGCTAL
+342 GSDAFAGSTAL

-401 VPQTVTKIGY
+401 VPQTVTEIGY

-452 TALGYGVFRDCSA
+452 TALGHGAFWNCSA
-465 LTAAEFPAGIAPVS
+465 LTAVEFPAGITPPS
-479 WSSGSSMLRNC
+479 WSSSSGMLRNC

-497 LPKTVSSLGNDFF
+497 LPGTVSSLGGDFF

-549 AIPEHTFYGCVSL
+549 AIPVNTFYGCASL

-581 CTSLTELTLLRNV
+581 CTSLTSLTLLRNV
-594 TEAAADALSYP
+594 TEAASDALSYP

-625 GASFAAIDRPA
+625 GAHFAAIDRPA

-660 PVDCTDEL
+660 PIDCTDEL

-754 HSYVDGVCTRCGASR
+754 HSYVDGVCTRCGATR

-775 DVKLGSWYYNSIVY
+775 DVKPGSWYYESIVY

>member
-1 MKKGEN
+1 
-7 TMKKGE
+7 
-13 NTMKKRLLSI
+13 MKKRLLSI

-43 AGYTSGDFTYKLN
+43 AGYTSGDFTYELN

-63 TRYSGS
+63 TKYSGS

-79 DGHTVKQIGSYAFEK
+79 DGHTVKQIDSYAFEK

-106 VTELEYY
+106 VTELKYS
-113 AFKGCTSLTAVTIPS
+113 AFEDCTSLTAVTIPG
-128 GLTSAGS
+128 GLTKAGS
-135 LSNGAFS
+135 LSNGVFT

-154 GLASIPGALFEGT
+154 GLTSIPDALFEGT
-167 GLKTVTLPESV
+167 GLKTITLPESV
-178 TSIGSWAFANCA
+178 TSIGPWAFANCA

-202 SIDLGAFE
+202 SIDLCAFE

-220 PKRLTELGS
+220 PKRLTELGN
-229 EVFKNCSALKSVW
+229 EAFENCSALKSVW
-242 IPKSLTNNGL
+242 IPKSLTNINGF
-252 GDGFKGC
+252 GGSFKGC

-271 TKIADRQFD
+271 TKIADYQFA

-318 IDGHAFEKC
+318 IDGYAFSS
-327 TALTAVTLPKHLRRL
+327 TGLTAVTLPKHLRKL
-342 DMEAFFGCTAL
+342 GTDAFAGCTAL

-358 PLSLQT
+358 PLSLQNAT
-364 ASSPFRNCTALT
+364 YPFRKCTALT
-376 DVTFEDGRTELPDTL
+376 DVTFEDGRTKLPDTL
-391 LRGSGIRQLT
+391 LEDSGIRQLT
-401 VPQTVTKIGY
+401 VPQTVTEIGY

-452 TALGYGVFRDCSA
+452 TALGHGAFWNCSA
-465 LTAAEFPAGIAPVS
+465 LTAVEFPAGITPPS
-479 WSSGSSMLRNC
+479 WSSSSGMLRNC

-497 LPKTVSSLGNDFF
+497 LPKTVPFLGNDFF

-549 AIPEHTFYGCVSL
+549 AIPANTFYGCVSL

-581 CTSLTELTLLRNV
+581 CTSLTSLTLLRNV
-594 TEAAADALSYP
+594 TEAASDALSYP

-646 VKVWSSVRLLPSLD
+646 LKVGGSGRLLPSLD

-754 HSYVDGVCTRCGASR
+754 HSYVDGVCTRCGATR

-775 DVKLGSWYYNSIVY
+775 DVKPGSWYYESIVY

-947 MRYIEKLG
+947 MRFVQNCRAESA

>member
-1 MKKGEN
+1 
-7 TMKKGE
+7 MKKGE

-106 VTELEYY
+106 VTELKYS
-113 AFKGCTSLTAVTIPS
+113 AFMDCTSLTAVTIPS
-128 GLTSAGS
+128 GLTKSGS
-135 LSNGAFS
+135 LGSGAFS

-154 GLASIPGALFEGT
+154 GLVSIPEALFEGT
-167 GLKTVTLPESV
+167 GLKTITLPESV
-178 TSIGSWAFANCA
+178 TSIGPWAFANCT

-202 SIDLGAFE
+202 LIDLGAFE
-210 NCTALTAVTL
+210 NCTALTAVKL
-220 PKRLTELGS
+220 PKRLTKLGY

-242 IPKSLTNNGL
+242 IPKSLTNNGS

-271 TKIADRQFD
+271 TKIANYQFA

-318 IDGHAFEKC
+318 IDGYAFEKC
-327 TALTAVTLPKHLRRL
+327 TGLTAVTLPKHLRKL
-342 DMEAFFGCTAL
+342 GTYAFAGCTAL

-391 LRGSGIRQLT
+391 LEGSGVRQLT

-411 SAFSGCTQ
+411 SAFADCTQ

-430 ELGSEAFKGCTA
+430 ELGNEAFKGCTA

-497 LPKTVSSLGNDFF
+497 LPKTVSSLGNYFF
-510 AGCTALEQI
+510 AGCTALERI

-531 LFNGCTALTDVTL
+531 LFNGCTSLTDVTL

-581 CTSLTELTLLRNV
+581 CTSLTSLTLLRNV

-625 GASFAAIDRPA
+625 GARFAAIDRPA

-769 PETRFV
+769 PETRFM
-775 DVKLGSWYYNSIVY
+775 DVKPGSWYYKSIVY

-924 NENGK
+924 NENGR

>member
-1 MKKGEN
+1 
-7 TMKKGE
+7 MKKGE

-43 AGYTSGDFTYKLN
+43 ADYTSGDFTYKLN

-63 TRYSGS
+63 TQYSGS
-69 AAALTIPSSL
+69 ATALTIPSSL

-106 VTELEYY
+106 VTELEYL
-113 AFKGCTSLTAVTIPS
+113 AFTGCT
-128 GLTSAGS
+128 
-135 LSNGAFS
+135 
-142 GCSAL
+142 
-147 TTVQFGS
+147 
-154 GLASIPGALFEGT
+154 
-167 GLKTVTLPESV
+167 
-178 TSIGSWAFANCA
+178 

-202 SIDLGAFE
+202 SIDGCAFE

-220 PKRLTELGS
+220 PKRLTELGND
-229 EVFKNCSALKSVW
+229 VFENCSALKSVW
-242 IPKSLTNNGL
+242 IPKSLTNINGF
-252 GDGFKGC
+252 GDGCFAGC

-271 TKIADRQFD
+271 TKIADHQFD

-290 GTVTTVGMSA
+290 GTVTTIGSSA
-300 FSDCANLTAIDLP
+300 FSGCANLTAIDLP
-313 SSVTE
+313 TSVTQ
-318 IDGHAFEKC
+318 IDAYAFSS
-327 TALTAVTLPKHLRRL
+327 TGLTAVTLPKHLRKL
-342 DMEAFFGCTAL
+342 GL
-353 KSVFI
+353 
-358 PLSLQT
+358 
-364 ASSPFRNCTALT
+364 
-376 DVTFEDGRTELPDTL
+376 
-391 LRGSGIRQLT
+391 
-401 VPQTVTKIGY
+401 
-411 SAFSGCTQ
+411 SAFS
-419 LTAITLPAGLR
+419 
-430 ELGSEAFKGCTA
+430 GCTA

-452 TALGYGVFRDCSA
+452 TALGYGVFQNCSA
-465 LTAAEFPAGIAPVS
+465 LTAVEFPAGIAPAS
-479 WSSGSSMLRNC
+479 WRSGSGMLKNC

-497 LPKTVSSLGNDFF
+497 LPGTVPSLDDDFF

-519 VLPDSVTEIGSN
+519 VLPDSVTKIGSN

-549 AIPEHTFYGCVSL
+549 AIPANTFYGCASL

-575 KTAFAN
+575 KNAFAN
-581 CTSLTELTLLRNV
+581 CTSLTSLTLLRNV

-625 GASFAAIDRPA
+625 GAPFAAIDRPA
-636 TAVSLPKSVT
+636 TAVFLPKSVT
-646 VKVWSSVRLLPSLD
+646 LKVGGSGRFLPSLD
-660 PVDCTDEL
+660 PIDCTDEL

-924 NENGK
+924 NENGR

>member
-1 MKKGEN
+1 
-7 TMKKGE
+7 MKKGE

-106 VTELEYY
+106 VTKLEYL
-113 AFKGCTSLTAVTIPS
+113 AFEDCTNLTAVTIPS

-135 LSNGAFS
+135 SNGAFS

-154 GLASIPGALFEGT
+154 GLTSIPGALFEGT

-178 TSIGSWAFANCA
+178 TSIGPWAFANCA

-202 SIDLGAFE
+202 SIDLCAFE

-220 PKRLTELGS
+220 PKRLTELGN
-229 EVFKNCSALKSVW
+229 EAFENCSALKSVW
-242 IPKSLTNNGL
+242 IPKSLTYNKGS
-252 GDGFKGC
+252 GGSFKGC

-271 TKIADRQFD
+271 TKIADYQFAD
-280 GSPIKSITIP
+280 SPIKSITIP
-290 GTVTTVGMSA
+290 GTVTTIGMSA
-300 FSDCANLTAIDLP
+300 FSGCANLTAIDLP

-318 IDGHAFEKC
+318 IDGYAFSS
-327 TALTAVTLPKHLRRL
+327 TGLTAVTLPKHLRKL
-342 DMEAFFGCTAL
+342 GLSAFSGCTAL

-358 PLSLQT
+358 PLSLQNT
-364 ASSPFRNCTALT
+364 SNPFRNCKALT

-391 LRGSGIRQLT
+391 LEDSGIRQFT
-401 VPQTVTKIGY
+401 VPQTVTKIGD
-411 SAFSGCTQ
+411 SAFAGCTQ

-430 ELGSEAFKGCTA
+430 ELGSGAFSGCTA

-452 TALGYGVFRDCSA
+452 TALGYGAFANCTA
-465 LTAAEFPAGIAPVS
+465 LTAAEFPAGITPAS
-479 WSSGSSMLRNC
+479 WRNSSDMLRNC

-497 LPKTVSSLGNDFF
+497 LPKTVPFLDDDFF

-519 VLPDSVTEIGSN
+519 VLPDSVTKIGSN

-549 AIPEHTFYGCVSL
+549 AIPANTFYGCASL

-575 KTAFAN
+575 KNAFAN
-581 CTSLTELTLLRNV
+581 CTSLTSLTLLRNV
-594 TEAAADALSYP
+594 TEAASDALSYP

-636 TAVSLPKSVT
+636 TAVFLPKSVT

>member
-1 MKKGEN
+1 
-7 TMKKGE
+7 
-13 NTMKKRLLSI
+13 MKKRLLSI

-43 AGYTSGDFTYKLN
+43 ADYTSGDFTYKLN

-79 DGHTVKQIGSYAFEK
+79 DGHTVKQIDSYAFEK

-106 VTELEYY
+106 VTELKYS
-113 AFKGCTSLTAVTIPS
+113 AFEDCTSLTAVTIPS
-128 GLTSAGS
+128 GLTKAGS
-135 LSNGAFS
+135 LGNGVFT

-154 GLASIPGALFEGT
+154 GLTSIPDALFEGT
-167 GLKTVTLPESV
+167 GLKTITLPESV

-202 SIDLGAFE
+202 SIDLCAFE

-220 PKRLTELGS
+220 PKRLTELGN
-229 EVFKNCSALKSVW
+229 EAFENCSALKSVW
-242 IPKSLTNNGL
+242 IPKSLTNINGF
-252 GDGFKGC
+252 GGSFKGC

-271 TKIADRQFD
+271 TKIADYQFN

-290 GTVTTVGMSA
+290 DTVTTIGMSA

-313 SSVTE
+313 TSVTE
-318 IDGHAFEKC
+318 IDGYAFSS
-327 TALTAVTLPKHLRRL
+327 TGLTAVTLPKHLRKL
-342 DMEAFFGCTAL
+342 GTDAFAGCTAL

-358 PLSLQT
+358 PLSLQNV
-364 ASSPFRNCTALT
+364 SSPFRKCTALT

-391 LRGSGIRQLT
+391 LEGSGVRQLT

-411 SAFSGCTQ
+411 SAFAGCTQ
-419 LTAITLPAGLR
+419 LTAITLPAGLW

-452 TALGYGVFRDCSA
+452 TALSHGAFENCTS
-465 LTAAEFPAGIAPVS
+465 LTAVEFPAGITPFS
-479 WSSGSSMLRNC
+479 WSSSSGMLRNC

-510 AGCTALEQI
+510 AGCTALERI

-549 AIPEHTFYGCVSL
+549 AIPANTFYGCVSL

-575 KTAFAN
+575 KNAFAN
-581 CTSLTELTLLRNV
+581 CTSLTSLTLLRNV
-594 TEAAADALSYP
+594 TEAASDALSYP

-769 PETRFV
+769 PETRFM
-775 DVKLGSWYYNSIVY
+775 DVKPGSWYYKSIVY

-875 TILYRYAQKKR
+875 TILYRYAQKKC

-924 NENGK
+924 NENGR

>member
-1 MKKGEN
+1 
-7 TMKKGE
+7 MKKGE

-43 AGYTSGDFTYKLN
+43 ADYTSGDFTYKLN

-135 LSNGAFS
+135 LGNGAFS

-318 IDGHAFEKC
+318 IDGHAFDNC
-327 TALTAVTLPKHLRRL
+327 TALTAVTLPKHLRKL
-342 DMEAFFGCTAL
+342 GTDAFAGCTAL

-358 PLSLQT
+358 PLSLQNV
-364 ASSPFRNCTALT
+364 SSPFRNCTALT

-391 LRGSGIRQLT
+391 LRGSGVRQLT

-411 SAFSGCTQ
+411 SAFAGCTQ

-430 ELGSEAFKGCTA
+430 ELGDEAFKGCTA

-452 TALGYGVFRDCSA
+452 TDLGYGVFRDCSA

-497 LPKTVSSLGNDFF
+497 LPKTVPFLGNDFF
-510 AGCTALEQI
+510 AGCTALERI

-531 LFNGCTALTDVTL
+531 LFNGCTALADVTL

-625 GASFAAIDRPA
+625 GARFAAIDRPA

-924 NENGK
+924 NENGR

>member
-1 MKKGEN
+1 
-7 TMKKGE
+7 MKKGE

-43 AGYTSGDFTYKLN
+43 AGYTSGDFTYELN

-79 DGHTVKQIGSYAFEK
+79 DGHTVKQIDSYAFEK

-135 LSNGAFS
+135 SNGAFS

-154 GLASIPGALFEGT
+154 GLTSIPNALFEGT
-167 GLKTVTLPESV
+167 GLKTITLPESV
-178 TSIGSWAFANCA
+178 TSIGMWAFANCA

-202 SIDLGAFE
+202 SIDLCAFE

-220 PKRLTELGS
+220 PKRLTELGNA
-229 EVFKNCSALKSVW
+229 VFANCSALKSVW
-242 IPKSLTNNGL
+242 IPKSLTYNKGF
-252 GDGFKGC
+252 GGSFKGC

-271 TKIADRQFD
+271 TKIADYQFN

-290 GTVTTVGMSA
+290 DTVTTIGMSA

-318 IDGHAFEKC
+318 IDGYAFSS
-327 TALTAVTLPKHLRRL
+327 TGLTAVTLPKHLREL
-342 DMEAFFGCTAL
+342 GSDAFAGSTAL

-364 ASSPFRNCTALT
+364 ASSPFRKCTALT
-376 DVTFEDGRTELPDTL
+376 DVTFEDGRTKLPNTL
-391 LRGSGIRQLT
+391 LEDSGIRQLT

-442 LTGVALPDSL
+442 LE
-452 TALGYGVFRDCSA
+452 R
-465 LTAAEFPAGIAPVS
+465 
-479 WSSGSSMLRNC
+479 
-490 TSLRSVK
+490 
-497 LPKTVSSLGNDFF
+497 
-510 AGCTALEQI
+510 I

-531 LFNGCTALTDVTL
+531 LFNGCTSLADVTL

-549 AIPEHTFYGCVSL
+549 AIPENTFYGCTSL

-594 TEAAADALSYP
+594 TEAATDALSYP

-636 TAVSLPKSVT
+636 TAVFLPKSVT

-706 CEVAVGTPAH
+706 CEVAVGTPTH

-775 DVKLGSWYYNSIVY
+775 DVKPGSWYYKSIVY

-924 NENGK
+924 NENGR

>member
-1 MKKGEN
+1 
-7 TMKKGE
+7 MKKGE

-79 DGHTVKQIGSYAFEK
+79 DGHTVKQIDSYAFEK

-135 LSNGAFS
+135 LGSGAFS

-202 SIDLGAFE
+202 SIDLSAFE

-229 EVFKNCSALKSVW
+229 AVFKNCSALKSVW
-242 IPKSLTNNGL
+242 IPKSLTDNGL

-313 SSVTE
+313 TSVTE
-318 IDGHAFEKC
+318 IDGYAFSS
-327 TALTAVTLPKHLRRL
+327 TGLTAVTLPKHLREL
-342 DMEAFFGCTAL
+342 GTDAFAGCTAL

-411 SAFSGCTQ
+411 SAFAGCTQ

-430 ELGSEAFKGCTA
+430 ELGNEAFKGCTA

-465 LTAAEFPAGIAPVS
+465 LTAAEFPAGIA
-479 WSSGSSMLRNC
+479 WISGSSMLRNC

-497 LPKTVSSLGNDFF
+497 LPKTVSSLGDYFF

-531 LFNGCTALTDVTL
+531 LFNGCTALADVTL

-549 AIPEHTFYGCVSL
+549 AIPENTFYGCVSL

-625 GASFAAIDRPA
+625 GARFAAIDRPA

>member
-1 MKKGEN
+1 
-7 TMKKGE
+7 MKKGE

-135 LSNGAFS
+135 LGSGAFS

-202 SIDLGAFE
+202 SIDLSAFE

-229 EVFKNCSALKSVW
+229 AVFKNCSALKSVW
-242 IPKSLTNNGL
+242 IPKSLTDNGL

-313 SSVTE
+313 TSVTE
-318 IDGHAFEKC
+318 IDGYAFSS
-327 TALTAVTLPKHLRRL
+327 TGLTAVTLPKHLREL
-342 DMEAFFGCTAL
+342 GTDAFAGCTAL

-411 SAFSGCTQ
+411 SAFAGCTQ

-430 ELGSEAFKGCTA
+430 ELGNEAFKGCTA

-465 LTAAEFPAGIAPVS
+465 LTAAEFPAGIDPVS

-497 LPKTVSSLGNDFF
+497 LPKTVSSLGNYFF
-510 AGCTALEQI
+510 AGCTALERI

-549 AIPEHTFYGCVSL
+549 AIPENTFYGCVSL

-625 GASFAAIDRPA
+625 GARFAAIDRPA

-924 NENGK
+924 NENGR

>member
-1 MKKGEN
+1 
-7 TMKKGE
+7 
-13 NTMKKRLLSI
+13 MKKRVLSI
-23 LLAAALL
+23 LLTAALL

-43 AGYTSGDFTYKLN
+43 ASYASGDYTYELN

-63 TRYSGS
+63 TQYSGS

-79 DGHTVKQIGSYAFEK
+79 DGHTVTQIDSYAFEK
-94 NTTLT
+94 NTALT

-113 AFKGCTSLTAVTIPS
+113 AFKNCTSLTAVTIPS
-128 GLTSAGS
+128 GLTKAGS
-135 LSNGAFS
+135 LGNGAFS

-154 GLASIPGALFEGT
+154 GLTSIPEELFEGT
-167 GLKTVTLPESV
+167 GLKTITLPGSV
-178 TSIGSWAFANCA
+178 TSIGPWAFANCT
-190 KLEQVSFPAGLT
+190 KLEQIRFPSGLT
-202 SIDLGAFE
+202 SIGHSAFE
-210 NCTALTAVTL
+210 SCTALTAVTL
-220 PKRLTELGS
+220 PERLTELGYAAF
-229 EVFKNCSALKSVW
+229 ENCSALKSVW
-242 IPKSLTNNGL
+242 IPKSLMNNGL
-252 GDGFKGC
+252 GEGFKGC

-271 TKIADRQFD
+271 TKIADHQFD
-280 GSPIKSITIP
+280 GAPIKSITIP
-290 GTVTTVGMSA
+290 STVTTIGMSA

-313 SSVTE
+313 TSVTE
-318 IDGHAFEKC
+318 IESDAFKNC
-327 TALTAVTLPKHLRRL
+327 TSLTSVTL
-342 DMEAFFGCTAL
+342 
-353 KSVFI
+353 S
-358 PLSLQT
+358 
-364 ASSPFRNCTALT
+364 
-376 DVTFEDGRTELPDTL
+376 DGL
-391 LRGSGIRQLT
+391 I
-401 VPQTVTKIGY
+401 
-411 SAFSGCTQ
+411 
-419 LTAITLPAGLR
+419 
-430 ELGSEAFKGCTA
+430 ELGNEAFKGCTA
-442 LTGVALPDSL
+442 LTAVALPDSL
-452 TALGYGVFRDCSA
+452 TTLGYGVFRDCSA
-465 LTAAEFPAGIAPVS
+465 LTAVEFPAGIQPLS
-479 WSSGSSMLRNC
+479 WSNSSGMLRNC

-497 LPKTVSSLGNDFF
+497 LPETASSLGDYFF
-510 AGCTALEQI
+510 AGCTALKQI
-519 VLPDSVTEIGSN
+519 ILPDSVTEIGSN
-531 LFNGCTALTDVTL
+531 VFNGCTALTDVTL

-549 AIPEHTFYGCVSL
+549 AIPANTFYGCASL
-562 QKLVAPYAVTKIG
+562 QTLVAPYAVTKIG

-581 CTSLTELTLLRNV
+581 CTSLTSLTLLRNV
-594 TEAAADALSYP
+594 AEAASDALSYP
-605 EQVTVYGVKGTYAE
+605 EQVTIYGIKDSYAE
-619 TYAASV
+619 SYAASV
-625 GASFAAIDRPA
+625 GASFVAIDRPA
-636 TAVSLPKSVT
+636 TAVSLPKNVT
-646 VKVWSSVRLLPSLD
+646 VKVNGSVRLLPSLN

-668 VWSSSDASVAAV
+668 VWSSSDTSVAAV
-680 SADGTV
+680 AADGTV

-696 TVTAGSVSAR
+696 TVTADSVSAR
-706 CEVAVGTPAH
+706 CEVTVGTPAH

-742 EYYYDDYVPALG
+742 DYYYDDYVPALG
-754 HSYVDGVCTRCGASR
+754 HNYVNGVCTRCGASR

-775 DVKLGSWYYNSIVY
+775 DVKPGSWYYESIVY

-825 PKQRPSTFSDVR
+825 PKQRPSTFSDVP

-858 GDNKFEPDTQ
+858 GNNKFEPDTQ

-897 FPDNGKVNGWAKT
+897 FPDNGKVNSWAKT

>member
-1 MKKGEN
+1 
-7 TMKKGE
+7 MKKGE

-135 LSNGAFS
+135 LGSGAFS

-202 SIDLGAFE
+202 SIDLSAFE

-229 EVFKNCSALKSVW
+229 AVFKNCSALKSVW
-242 IPKSLTNNGL
+242 IPKSLTDNGL

-313 SSVTE
+313 TSVTE
-318 IDGHAFEKC
+318 IDGYAFSS
-327 TALTAVTLPKHLRRL
+327 TGLTAVTLPKHLREL
-342 DMEAFFGCTAL
+342 GTDAFAGCTAL

-411 SAFSGCTQ
+411 SAFAGCTQ

-430 ELGSEAFKGCTA
+430 ELGNEAFKGCTA

-465 LTAAEFPAGIAPVS
+465 LTAAEFPAGIDPVS

-497 LPKTVSSLGNDFF
+497 LPKTVSSLGNYFF
-510 AGCTALEQI
+510 AGCTALERI

-549 AIPEHTFYGCVSL
+549 AIPENTFYGCVSL

-625 GASFAAIDRPA
+625 GARFAAIDRPA

-754 HSYVDGVCTRCGASR
+754 HIYVDGVCTRCGASR

-886 ADTSARGSLSA
+886 ADTAARGSLSA

-924 NENGK
+924 NENGR

>member
-1 MKKGEN
+1 
-7 TMKKGE
+7 MKKGE

-43 AGYTSGDFTYKLN
+43 AGYTSGDFTYELN

-135 LSNGAFS
+135 LGNGAFS

-154 GLASIPGALFEGT
+154 GLTSIPEALFEGT

-178 TSIGSWAFANCA
+178 TSIGMWAFADCA
-190 KLEQVSFPAGLT
+190 KLEQVSFPASLT
-202 SIDLGAFE
+202 SIDGCAFE

-220 PKRLTELGS
+220 PKRLTELGND
-229 EVFKNCSALKSVW
+229 VFENCSALKSVW
-242 IPKSLTNNGL
+242 IPKSLTNINGF
-252 GDGFKGC
+252 GDGCFAGC

-271 TKIADRQFD
+271 TKIADHQFD

-290 GTVTTVGMSA
+290 GTVTTIGSSA
-300 FSDCANLTAIDLP
+300 FSGCANLTAIDLP
-313 SSVTE
+313 TSVTQ
-318 IDGHAFEKC
+318 IDAYAFSS
-327 TALTAVTLPKHLRRL
+327 TGLTAVTLPKHLRKL
-342 DMEAFFGCTAL
+342 GLSAFSGCTAL

-358 PLSLQT
+358 PLSLQNT
-364 ASSPFRNCTALT
+364 SNPFRNCKALT

-391 LRGSGIRQLT
+391 LEDSGIRQFT
-401 VPQTVTKIGY
+401 VPQTVTKIGD
-411 SAFSGCTQ
+411 SAFAGCTQ

-430 ELGSEAFKGCTA
+430 ELGSGAFSGCTA

-452 TALGYGVFRDCSA
+452 TALGYGAFANCTA
-465 LTAAEFPAGIAPVS
+465 LTAAEFPAGITPAS
-479 WSSGSSMLRNC
+479 WRNSSDMLRNC

-497 LPKTVSSLGNDFF
+497 LPKTVPFLDDDFF

-519 VLPDSVTEIGSN
+519 VLPDSVTKIGSN

-549 AIPEHTFYGCVSL
+549 AIPANTFYGCASL

-575 KTAFAN
+575 KNAFAN

-594 TEAAADALSYP
+594 TEAASDALSYP

-636 TAVSLPKSVT
+636 TAVFLPKSVT
-646 VKVWSSVRLLPSLD
+646 LKVGGSGRFLPSLD
-660 PVDCTDEL
+660 PIDCTDEL

-924 NENGK
+924 NENGR

>member
-1 MKKGEN
+1 
-7 TMKKGE
+7 MKKGE

-43 AGYTSGDFTYKLN
+43 ADYTSGDFTYKLN

-79 DGHTVKQIGSYAFEK
+79 DGHTVKQIGSYAFGK

-135 LSNGAFS
+135 LGSGAFS

-154 GLASIPGALFEGT
+154 GLASIPEALFEGT

-202 SIDLGAFE
+202 SIDLSAFE

-229 EVFKNCSALKSVW
+229 AAFENCSALKSVW

-271 TKIADRQFD
+271 TKIADHQFD

-290 GTVTTVGMSA
+290 GTVTTVGMGA

-318 IDGHAFEKC
+318 IDGYAFENC

-342 DMEAFFGCTAL
+342 GTEAFLGCTAL

-358 PLSLQT
+358 PLSLQN
-364 ASSPFRNCTALT
+364 ASNPFQKCTALT

-391 LRGSGIRQLT
+391 LEGSGVRQLT

-411 SAFSGCTQ
+411 SAFADCTQ

-430 ELGSEAFKGCTA
+430 ELGNEAFKGCTA

-452 TALGYGVFRDCSA
+452 TDLGYGVFRDCSA

-497 LPKTVSSLGNDFF
+497 LPKTVSSLGDYFF
-510 AGCTALEQI
+510 AGCTALERI

-531 LFNGCTALTDVTL
+531 LFNGCTALADVTL

-549 AIPEHTFYGCVSL
+549 AIPENTFYGCVSL

-769 PETRFV
+769 PETRFM
-775 DVKLGSWYYNSIVY
+775 DVKPGSWYYKSIVY

>member
-1 MKKGEN
+1 
-7 TMKKGE
+7 
-13 NTMKKRLLSI
+13 MKKRLLSI

-43 AGYTSGDFTYKLN
+43 ADYTSGDFTYKLN

-79 DGHTVKQIGSYAFEK
+79 DGHTVKQIDSYAFEK

-135 LSNGAFS
+135 LGSGAFS

-229 EVFKNCSALKSVW
+229 AVFENCSALKSVW

-271 TKIADRQFD
+271 TKIADHQFD

-313 SSVTE
+313 TSVTE
-318 IDGHAFEKC
+318 IDGYAFEKC
-327 TALTAVTLPKHLRRL
+327 TGLTAVTLPKHLRRL
-342 DMEAFFGCTAL
+342 GVSAFSGCTAL

-364 ASSPFRNCTALT
+364 ASNPFRNCTALT

-391 LRGSGIRQLT
+391 LEGSGVRQLT

-411 SAFSGCTQ
+411 SAFAGCTQ

-430 ELGSEAFKGCTA
+430 ELGNEAFEGCTA

-452 TALGYGVFRDCSA
+452 TALGYGVFRNCSA
-465 LTAAEFPAGIAPVS
+465 LTAVEFPAGIDPVS

-497 LPKTVSSLGNDFF
+497 LPGTVSSLGDYFF
-510 AGCTALEQI
+510 AGCTALERI

-549 AIPEHTFYGCVSL
+549 AIPANTFYGCASL

-581 CTSLTELTLLRNV
+581 CTSLTSLTLLRNV
-594 TEAAADALSYP
+594 TEAASDALSYP

-636 TAVSLPKSVT
+636 TAVFLPKSVT
-646 VKVWSSVRLLPSLD
+646 LKVGGSGRFLPSLD
-660 PVDCTDEL
+660 PIDCTDEL

-924 NENGK
+924 NENGR

>member
-1 MKKGEN
+1 
-7 TMKKGE
+7 MKKGE

-43 AGYTSGDFTYKLN
+43 AGYTSGDFTYELN

-79 DGHTVKQIGSYAFEK
+79 DGHTVKQIGSYAFGK

-106 VTELEYY
+106 VTELEYS
-113 AFKGCTSLTAVTIPS
+113 AFMDCTSLTAVTIPS
-128 GLTSAGS
+128 GLTKAGS
-135 LSNGAFS
+135 LGSGAFS

-154 GLASIPGALFEGT
+154 GLTSIPEALFEST

-178 TSIGSWAFANCA
+178 TSIGMWAFADCA
-190 KLEQVSFPAGLT
+190 KLEQVSFPASLT
-202 SIDLGAFE
+202 SIDGCAFE

-220 PKRLTELGS
+220 PKRLTELGND
-229 EVFKNCSALKSVW
+229 VFENCSALKSVW
-242 IPKSLTNNGL
+242 IPKSLTNINGF
-252 GDGFKGC
+252 GDGCFAGC

-271 TKIADRQFD
+271 TKIADHQFD

-290 GTVTTVGMSA
+290 GTVTTIGSSA
-300 FSDCANLTAIDLP
+300 FSGCANLTAIDLP
-313 SSVTE
+313 TSVTQ
-318 IDGHAFEKC
+318 IDAYAFSS
-327 TALTAVTLPKHLRRL
+327 TGLTAVTLPKHLRKL
-342 DMEAFFGCTAL
+342 GLSAFSGCTAL

-358 PLSLQT
+358 PLSLQNT
-364 ASSPFRNCTALT
+364 SNPFRNCKALT

-391 LRGSGIRQLT
+391 LEDSGIRQFT
-401 VPQTVTKIGY
+401 VPQTVTKIGD
-411 SAFSGCTQ
+411 SAFAGCTQ

-430 ELGSEAFKGCTA
+430 ELGSGAFSGCTA

-452 TALGYGVFRDCSA
+452 TALGYGAFANCTA
-465 LTAAEFPAGIAPVS
+465 LTAAEFPAGITPAS
-479 WSSGSSMLRNC
+479 WRNSSDMLRNC

-497 LPKTVSSLGNDFF
+497 LPKTVPFLDDEFF

-519 VLPDSVTEIGSN
+519 VLPDSVTKIGSN

-549 AIPEHTFYGCVSL
+549 AIPANTFYGCASL

-575 KTAFAN
+575 KNAFAN

-636 TAVSLPKSVT
+636 TAVFLPKSVT
-646 VKVWSSVRLLPSLD
+646 LKVGGSGRFLPSLD

-924 NENGK
+924 NENGR